1 MSDDYQTSTNHQV
14 NTVSN
19 ICALAIRAI
28 NLIVNWLLLI
38 NDIRFKLTPRINQII
53 IYSRILAY

>member
-1 MSDDYQTSTNHQV
+1 MISATYLPENTPRGHFGHITVSDDYQTSTNHQV

-28 NLIVNWLLLI
+28 NLIVN
-38 NDIRFKLTPRINQII
+38 
-53 IYSRILAY
+53 